1 MQFVLALVFY
11 SSFALAN
18 NSFITLNPSLPNS
31 ENSVIEAFSYKCI
44 HCYNHHKFGT
54 LEKLR
59 EAFPN
64 LHFKLYPVS
73 LMNGEFSKE
82 MNEFLPLLNTKMS
95 KMVKMRVI
103 LIVYLINLLMF
114 ILFLIFK

>member
-1 MQFVLALVFY
+1 MRNFFCKFVLALVFY

-18 NSFITLNPSLPNS
+18 NSFITLNPSLPSS

-59 EAFPN
+59 EA
-64 LHFKLYPVS
+64 
-73 LMNGEFSKE
+73 
-82 MNEFLPLLNTKMS
+82 
-95 KMVKMRVI
+95 
-103 LIVYLINLLMF
+103 
-114 ILFLIFK
+114 